1 MTQINKYSNFIDN
14 LIYRITTQDPYY
26 CDYMIFPK
34 EESQIDRDYLVEAI
48 ENNPKL
54 SDRHRR
60 VLEYMY
66 NKNMKYKDIVEI
78 EGISETSVRYANYRA
93 INIIMQRYFVIKAD
107 REKNWTYLQDLD
119 LSGTTFRALSRKN
132 IVLIRDM
139 YDKPYLIKEMNN
151 NTKAKKEIIEALKS
165 RGFGLTVF
173 K

>member
-1 MTQINKYSNFIDN
+1 
-14 LIYRITTQDPYY
+14 
-26 CDYMIFPK
+26 
-34 EESQIDRDYLVEAI
+34 
-48 ENNPKL
+48 
-54 SDRHRR
+54 
-60 VLEYMY
+60 MY
-66 NKNMKYKDIVEI
+66 DKNMKYKDIVEI

-119 LSGTTFRALSRKN
+119 LSGTTFRALFRKN

-165 RGFGLTVF
+165 GGFGLTVF